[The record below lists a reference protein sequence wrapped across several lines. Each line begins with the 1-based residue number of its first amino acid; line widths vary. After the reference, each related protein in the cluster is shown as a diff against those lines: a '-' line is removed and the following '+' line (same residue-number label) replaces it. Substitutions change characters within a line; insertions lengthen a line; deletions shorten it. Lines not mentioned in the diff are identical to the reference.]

1 MIVYTP
7 FWKTLKKSEETTYSL
22 INKHNVNSA
31 TINRLRKNES
41 VTVATLNDLC
51 KILHC
56 DITDI
61 IAYIPED

>member
-7 FWKTLKKSEETTYSL
+7 FWKTLKKSSETTYSL
-22 INKHNVNSA
+22 IHKHNINAA
-31 TINRLRKNES
+31 TLNRLRKNES

-51 KILHC
+51 NILHC

-61 IAYIPED
+61 MAYIPED